1 MRGWPIAGL
10 LACDSY
16 LVLECTF
23 FWHES
28 DQAYLFFWQ
37 KPSYILKELHS
48 GSNRKRFTLLAI
60 AQFLTASS
68 ADSLLR
74 HWFCAVS
81 CNEYVRGQCSIC
93 WMLSKACDTNGTG
106 SREVDSR
113 RRHTVLL
120 HYIVI
125 ARWVTAHAKSSSS
138 ECMGTALASSA
149 QQCVSVI
156 TRRRIPFK
164 YFPKMWISLIH
175 NG

>member
-1 MRGWPIAGL
+1 MRGRPIGL
-10 LACDSY
+10 LACDLY
-16 LVLECTF
+16 LVLECTC

-37 KPSYILKELHS
+37 KPHYILKESHS
-48 GSNRKRFTLLAI
+48 GSNQKRFTLLAI

-93 WMLSKACDTNGTG
+93 WMLSQGCDTDGTG

-113 RRHTVLL
+113 RRHTALF
-120 HYIVI
+120 HYIM
-125 ARWVTAHAKSSSS
+125 ARRVTSHAKASSSK
-138 ECMGTALASSA
+138 CMGTVLTSSA
-149 QQCVSVI
+149 KYCVSVI
-156 TRRRIPFK
+156 TRRRIPLQK
-164 YFPKMWISLIH
+164 NYQECWTP
-175 NG
+175 